1 MNTASAPQLPV
12 GPPSEEFVQLF
23 SRNQRRLFLH
33 ILALVGN
40 PDDAEE
46 ILQET
51 NVVIWSKYSQFRL
64 GTNFVA
70 WAFQI
75 AKFEVLVYRDKKRNS
90 KLRFSDDLIST
101 IAAESEQTQ
110 DELDNRRTA
119 LQECL
124 QKLRPQ
130 DRELIELRYE
140 PGNRGNSVAETIGRP
155 ANSVYQSFSRIRK
168 TLFECVTRRL
178 SAEKPS

>member
-1 MNTASAPQLPV
+1 MSTEAAPQTPI
-12 GPPSEEFVQLF
+12 GPPTEEFVQLF

-51 NVVIWSKYSQFRL
+51 NVVIWSKYSQFKL

-70 WAFQI
+70 WAFTI
-75 AKFEVLVYRDKKRNS
+75 AKFEVLVFRDKRRTS
-90 KLRFSDDLIST
+90 KLRFSDDLINV
-101 IAAESEQTQ
+101 IADESEQTQ
-110 DELDNRRTA
+110 DDLDMRRTA

-124 QKLRPQ
+124 KKLRPQ

-140 PGNRGNSVAETIGRP
+140 PGNRGNTVADTIGRP
-155 ANSVYQSFSRIRK
+155 TNSVYQSFSRIRK

-178 SAEKPS
+178 ATDKS